1 MIHTPKVSFACHREC
16 SFDRT
21 YIQQRK
27 ERCER
32 DFRCVSCSRS
42 SSPWCPQLILSLSIL
57 REQTCTTR
65 KSTDTERLRE
75 TLQPR
80 LKYQEQHALS
90 LSRDVHAR
98 GKRERHTKT
107 TRENTKRTSRDTID
121 EGFSP
126 THKCSFLYRENV
138 SVCSNI
144 KRKQKTKD
152 GKLKRQKK
160 PRSSPVCVSEARS
173 LGLRKET
180 ENEAICPRNALESH
194 CCKP

>member
-80 LKYQEQHALS
+80 SKYQEQHALS

-98 GKRERHTKT
+98 GERERHTKT

-144 KRKQKTKD
+144 KRKQKTK
-152 GKLKRQKK
+152 QKT
-160 PRSSPVCVSEARS
+160 
-173 LGLRKET
+173 KET
-180 ENEAICPRNALESH
+180 ENASILSRLCL
-194 CCKP
+194 

>member
-98 GKRERHTKT
+98 GERERHTKT

-180 ENEAICPRNALESH
+180 DNEVNLPSKCAREPLL
-194 CCKP
+194 

>member
-98 GKRERHTKT
+98 GERERHTKT

-121 EGFSP
+121 EGFPP

-144 KRKQKTKD
+144 KRKQKTK
-152 GKLKRQKK
+152 QKT
-160 PRSSPVCVSEARS
+160 
-173 LGLRKET
+173 KET
-180 ENEAICPRNALESH
+180 EKASILSRLCL
-194 CCKP
+194 

>member
-98 GKRERHTKT
+98 GERERHTRE
-107 TRENTKRTSRDTID
+107 TRREHKAHLVTQSMRVFPQRTNALFSIERTS
-121 EGFSP
+121 
-126 THKCSFLYRENV
+126 L
-138 SVCSNI
+138 SVRI
-144 KRKQKTKD
+144 
-152 GKLKRQKK
+152 
-160 PRSSPVCVSEARS
+160 
-173 LGLRKET
+173 
-180 ENEAICPRNALESH
+180 
-194 CCKP
+194 

>member
-1 MIHTPKVSFACHREC
+1 MPPRMLLRQNIHSAKKGEMRARFSLRFLLSFVFPVVPPINSLSLDPSRANVYDEEKHRHRE
-16 SFDRT
+16 
-21 YIQQRK
+21 
-27 ERCER
+27 
-32 DFRCVSCSRS
+32 
-42 SSPWCPQLILSLSIL
+42 
-57 REQTCTTR
+57 TTR
-65 KSTDTERLRE
+65 DSIK
-75 TLQPR
+75 PR

-98 GKRERHTKT
+98 GERERHTKT
-107 TRENTKRTSRDTID
+107 TRENKKRTSRDTID

-180 ENEAICPRNALESH
+180 DNEVNLPSKCAREPLL
-194 CCKP
+194 

>member
-1 MIHTPKVSFACHREC
+1 MPPRMLLRQNIHSAKKGEMRARFSL
-16 SFDRT
+16 S
-21 YIQQRK
+21 
-27 ERCER
+27 
-32 DFRCVSCSRS
+32 VSCSRS

-57 REQTCTTR
+57 QRANFVYDEEKHRHRETTR
-65 KSTDTERLRE
+65 DSIK
-75 TLQPR
+75 PR

-98 GKRERHTKT
+98 GERERHTKT

-180 ENEAICPRNALESH
+180 DNEAICPRNALESH

>member
-98 GKRERHTKT
+98 GERERHTKT
-107 TRENTKRTSRDTID
+107 TRENKKRTSRDTID

-180 ENEAICPRNALESH
+180 DNEVNLPSKCAREPLL
-194 CCKP
+194 